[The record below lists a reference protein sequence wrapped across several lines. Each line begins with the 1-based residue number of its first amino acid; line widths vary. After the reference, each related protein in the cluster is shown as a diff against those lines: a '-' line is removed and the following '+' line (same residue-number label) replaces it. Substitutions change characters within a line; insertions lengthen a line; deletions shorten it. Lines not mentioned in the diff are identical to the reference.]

1 MSWPVQARRAA
12 LSPPPSCRTGAKS
25 RRELQERLEDVE
37 IELEDVE
44 AERRNHADMKLSM
57 IEGEPPLMGSSWQ
70 SLTRGGSIETDY
82 LNGEIVLQGRL
93 HGVATPVNR
102 ALQVAANRLAREGGK
117 PGDLSLAELRSLVDE
132 YDSPGAA

>member
-1 MSWPVQARRAA
+1 MPGQSARHGRRRVSPRAEAIAVYQAAGIDSVPA
-12 LSPPPSCRTGAKS
+12 
-25 RRELQERLEDVE
+25 E
-37 IELEDVE
+37 VE
-44 AERRNHADMKLSM
+44 AERRNHADMKVSM

-93 HGVATPVNR
+93 QGVATPVNR

-132 YDSPGAA
+132 YDTPGAAA